1 MEKYTKIDLD
11 EAIIHCQ
18 NKIKELKC
26 GECKEEHRKL
36 LEMLIDLKKYK
47 EVKKWK
53 SKNLKILKI
62 Y

>member
-36 LEMLIDLKKYK
+36 LEMLIDLKKCK
-47 EVKKWK
+47 EGKK
-53 SKNLKILKI
+53 
-62 Y
+62 

>member
-18 NKIKELKC
+18 NKIKELEC
-26 GECKEEHRKL
+26 GKCKEEHRKL

-47 EVKKWK
+47 EVKK
-53 SKNLKILKI
+53 
-62 Y
+62 